1 MDPLEFRALGRY
13 DPAAPGADDWRALLD
28 MALVE
33 VYALTR

>member
-1 MDPLEFRALGRY
+1 MDPAELQALGLY

-28 MALVE
+28 MALE